1 VKAVVYGD
9 FAVTEDE
16 LQPVLE
22 ALLEGKID
30 HRR

>member
-16 LQPVLE
+16 SQPVLK